1 MPHALLGAVAAY
13 QTWRSL
19 EMCQRDKLGTP
30 QLYIWCA
37 SMILK
42 ALQQTYLHVNGGCI
56 RNGHVLLF
64 LKCTKISRLA
74 NLSVERKQE
83 YVFHLVA

>member
-1 MPHALLGAVAAY
+1 
-13 QTWRSL
+13 
-19 EMCQRDKLGTP
+19 
-30 QLYIWCA
+30 
-37 SMILK
+37 MIIK

-56 RNGHVLLF
+56 SNGHVLLF